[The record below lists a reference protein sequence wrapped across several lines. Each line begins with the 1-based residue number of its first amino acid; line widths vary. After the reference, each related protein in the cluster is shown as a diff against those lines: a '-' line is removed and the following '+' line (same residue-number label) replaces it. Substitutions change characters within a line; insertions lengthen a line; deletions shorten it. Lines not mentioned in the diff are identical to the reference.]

1 MSMKRPILIAFA
13 CFSISILASCAA
25 QQEEPQTP
33 GAARADTTIWQQAEE
48 TEIVDIPQPRQHPDP
63 EREYFILPSDS
74 SRITHEGTTTW
85 LMVRGPLAN
94 GCQRHE
100 YFDSVSKGS
109 TLYLTFWGSRPT
121 DSTVVCTEQ
130 VQGYDR
136 EIKFENSPYTRFSI
150 IQPDGRTKSYAL
162 QTSQISEK

>member
-1 MSMKRPILIAFA
+1 MKQILLSVLFCLSVTFLSA
-13 CFSISILASCAA
+13 CAA
-25 QQEEPQTP
+25 QQDEPPMPDAQ
-33 GAARADTTIWQQAEE
+33 RSDTTSREQMAEAPE
-48 TEIVDIPQPRQHPDP
+48 TVVPPSPKEHDDP
-63 EREYFILPSDS
+63 GREYFILPSDT
-74 SRITHEGTTTW
+74 SRITQDGSTVW

-100 YFDSVSKGS
+100 YYDSVSQGT

-136 EIKFENSPYTRFSI
+136 EIRIEDSPYTRFSV
-150 IQPDGRTKSYAL
+150 IQPDGQTRSYTLSA
-162 QTSQISEK
+162 SQLSEK